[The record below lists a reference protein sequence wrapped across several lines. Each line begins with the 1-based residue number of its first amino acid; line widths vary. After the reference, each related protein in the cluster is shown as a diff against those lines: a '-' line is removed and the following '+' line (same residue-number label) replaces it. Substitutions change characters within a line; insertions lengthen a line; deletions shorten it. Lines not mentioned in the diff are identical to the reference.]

1 MKKLTAFWVLI
12 SMGILLWGFHQITMP
27 KGNYYT
33 NENLQEFSTKRALA
47 HIQELG
53 KSPHYIGTPAHLEVS
68 NYLKKELEKL
78 NLEVHIQDTMSV
90 SKWNTLCKVRNVIA
104 KIPGKKSGK
113 ALLLL
118 THYDSA
124 PHSKSFGASDDANG
138 LAVILEGIRAYQAA
152 GNQPD
157 NDIIIL
163 FSDAEELG
171 LNGAWAFV
179 AHHPWSK
186 NVGVVV
192 NFEARG
198 TSGPSMMLAET
209 NAGNEYLIGS
219 FQAAKTA
226 YPVSNSLMYSIYK
239 LLPNDTDMTAF
250 REGANIPG
258 YTFAYIDDHY
268 HYHTSQDNIEHFD
281 PASLEHQASYLMPIL
296 QYYGKADLNN
306 LNGKEDLVYFNLP
319 KIFISYSF
327 SWNMGL
333 WWLACILF
341 IALLFY
347 ATATKTI
354 TWKEIAKGFVPF
366 FVVLIPGTA
375 IFYGFWQLV
384 VYAYP
389 EYADMLHGYTYNGK
403 DYQWLYWFWSLAW
416 CFGVYKY
423 LAKAK
428 FTAAYIVAPL
438 FIWLLICL
446 LLNLYLPGAGFFIV
460 PMFFAL
466 ISWMLLLFN
475 KKHWSIH
482 TFLAIPS
489 LTILFPLIQLF
500 PVGLGLK
507 ILFGSALLT
516 FLLFGLLYGVFGNLK
531 TKGSLATLFLIIGLI
546 FLFKAHR
553 NNQFIE
559 GYAKPNSLLYVV
571 DANQNKAY
579 WATYNKVLDGWL
591 ENYVSTNDKTPESLV
606 KYNAA
611 SKYNSGFT
619 YAKPTSLKAIEVP
632 SVKIYKDTIVGDFR
646 KVQMTIHPNR
656 LVQRLDLLSKN
667 ETVFYDFEA
676 NGCKILKQEG
686 RILKKRGNTVVSYY
700 PTDSTL
706 LHLSFAIKKKDK
718 LAFEVQTSS
727 FDLLE
732 NELFSVP
739 ARPKNQI
746 PMPFVLTDAILVKK
760 EFQF

>member
-1 MKKLTAFWVLI
+1 
-12 SMGILLWGFHQITMP
+12 
-27 KGNYYT
+27 
-33 NENLQEFSTKRALA
+33 
-47 HIQELG
+47 
-53 KSPHYIGTPAHLEVS
+53 
-68 NYLKKELEKL
+68 
-78 NLEVHIQDTMSV
+78 
-90 SKWNTLCKVRNVIA
+90 
-104 KIPGKKSGK
+104 
-113 ALLLL
+113 
-118 THYDSA
+118 
-124 PHSKSFGASDDANG
+124 
-138 LAVILEGIRAYQAA
+138 
-152 GNQPD
+152 
-157 NDIIIL
+157 
-163 FSDAEELG
+163 
-171 LNGAWAFV
+171 
-179 AHHPWSK
+179 
-186 NVGVVV
+186 
-192 NFEARG
+192 
-198 TSGPSMMLAET
+198 
-209 NAGNEYLIGS
+209 
-219 FQAAKTA
+219 
-226 YPVSNSLMYSIYK
+226 
-239 LLPNDTDMTAF
+239 
-250 REGANIPG
+250 
-258 YTFAYIDDHY
+258 
-268 HYHTSQDNIEHFD
+268 
-281 PASLEHQASYLMPIL
+281 
-296 QYYGKADLNN
+296 
-306 LNGKEDLVYFNLP
+306 
-319 KIFISYSF
+319 
-327 SWNMGL
+327 
-333 WWLACILF
+333 
-341 IALLFY
+341 
-347 ATATKTI
+347 
-354 TWKEIAKGFVPF
+354 
-366 FVVLIPGTA
+366 
-375 IFYGFWQLV
+375 
-384 VYAYP
+384 
-389 EYADMLHGYTYNGK
+389 
-403 DYQWLYWFWSLAW
+403 
-416 CFGVYKY
+416 VYKY

-428 FTAAYIVAPL
+428 FTIAYMVAPL

-482 TFLAIPS
+482 TLLAIPS
-489 LTILFPLIQLF
+489 LAILFPLIQLF

-531 TKGSLATLFLIIGLI
+531 SKGSLATLFLIIGLI

-559 GYAKPNSLLYVV
+559 GFAKPNSLLYVV

-591 ENYVSTNDKTPESLV
+591 ENYVNTNNKTPESLV

-619 YAKPTSLKAIEVP
+619 YAKPTLLKAIEAP
-632 SVKIYKDTIVGDFR
+632 SVEILKDTIIGDFR

-667 ETVFYDFEA
+667 ETVYYDFEA
-676 NGCKILKQEG
+676 NGCKVLKQEG

-718 LAFEVQTSS
+718 LSFEIQTSS

-739 ARPKNQI
+739 ERPKNQI

>member
-1 MKKLTAFWVLI
+1 MKNYTAFWVLL
-12 SMGILLWGFHQITMP
+12 SMGLLLWGFHQWTMP
-27 KGNYYT
+27 SGNQY
-33 NENLQEFSTKRALA
+33 NSEELNQFSTKRALA

-53 KSPHYIGTPAHLEVS
+53 KAPHYIGTTAHQEVA
-68 NYLKKELEKL
+68 NYLKTELEKL
-78 NLEVHIQDTMSV
+78 NLEVHFQDTISV
-90 SKWNTLCKVRNVIA
+90 SKWNTLCKVRNVVA
-104 KIPGKKSGK
+104 KIPGKKTTK

-138 LAVILEGIRAYQAA
+138 LAVILEGIRAYLAA
-152 GNQPD
+152 GNQPE

-209 NAGNEYLIGS
+209 NAGNEHLIGS

-268 HYHTSQDNIEHFD
+268 HYHTSQDNIQHFD

-296 QYYGKADLNN
+296 QHYGKADLTN

-319 KIFISYSF
+319 KIFISYPF

-341 IALLFY
+341 VTFLFY

-354 TWKEIAKGFVPF
+354 TWKDIAKGFVPF
-366 FVVLIPGTA
+366 LVVLIPGTA

-428 FTAAYIVAPL
+428 FTSAYIVAPL

-446 LLNLYLPGAGFFIV
+446 LINLYLPGAGFFIV
-460 PMFFAL
+460 PMYFAL

-482 TFLAIPS
+482 TLLAIPS
-489 LTILFPLIQLF
+489 LAILFPLIQLF

-531 TKGSLATLFLIIGLI
+531 SKGSLASLFLIIGLI

-571 DANQNKAY
+571 DAKPNKAY
-579 WATYNKVLDGWL
+579 WATYNQVLDGWL

-632 SVKIYKDTIVGDFR
+632 SVEILKDTIVGDFR
-646 KVQMTIHPNR
+646 KIQMKIHPNR

-676 NGCKILKQEG
+676 NGCKVLNQEG

-706 LHLSFAIKKKDK
+706 LHLSFAIQKKDK
-718 LAFEVQTSS
+718 LVFEIQTSS